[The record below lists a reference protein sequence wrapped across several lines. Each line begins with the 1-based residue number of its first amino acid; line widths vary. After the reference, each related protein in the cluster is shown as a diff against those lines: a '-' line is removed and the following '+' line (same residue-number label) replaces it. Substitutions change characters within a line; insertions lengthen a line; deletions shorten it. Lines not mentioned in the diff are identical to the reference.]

1 VWIIGIGVALVL
13 LIGTVSP
20 AAAQPTPQPGQV
32 GPSPALGQLGTPN
45 PQSSVFIIRPINPAN
60 QFVVTPPGFPFSR
73 ETIPFGDEPH
83 RLNNAHPM
91 TPNAGLGYAVRQVWM
106 PAQPVAMQV
115 YVPAPSGVPATYE
128 TQYVQVPGF
137 YVTETT
143 TGYLYPERWVM
154 DQLNVGVYQWRKA
167 PAQFVPR

>member
-1 VWIIGIGVALVL
+1 VLALKITIVLVL
-13 LIGTVSP
+13 LVGGGSG
-20 AAAQPTPQPGQV
+20 AAAQTVGQV
-32 GPSPALGQLGTPN
+32 GPSAALGQLGTVN
-45 PQSSVFIIRPINPAN
+45 PSAPVFIIRPINPAN
-60 QFVVTPPGFPFSR
+60 QFIVAPPGFPFSR
-73 ETIPFGDEPH
+73 ETVPFGDEPH

-91 TPNAGLGYAVRQVWM
+91 TPNAGLGYAVRQVWV

-115 YVPAPSGVPATYE
+115 YVPAPSGVPATYQ
-128 TQYVQVPGF
+128 TQYAQVPGF

>member
-1 VWIIGIGVALVL
+1 MLVL
-13 LIGTVSP
+13 LVGGGSR
-20 AAAQPTPQPGQV
+20 AAAQTVGQV
-32 GPSPALGQLGTPN
+32 GPSAALGQLGTVN
-45 PQSSVFIIRPINPAN
+45 PSTPVFIIRPINPAN

-83 RLNNAHPM
+83 PLNNAHPM